1 MAYFPM
7 FINLQGKNCLIVGGG
22 VVAERKVKVMKDFG
36 LQVTVAAPFI
46 QPRIINEMQVIA
58 VFEDFEPSMLD
69 NRDIVIAATDDK
81 NLNGEIAKLCR
92 ERNIPVNAVDSAEDS
107 TFIFP
112 SYIKKGEVVAAFSSS
127 GQSPV
132 ITQYLKEKNRDIL
145 TSEIAEIAA
154 YLGSIRRNVKDR
166 TEYESER
173 RVIFAEIL
181 KFALEEDRIPTEE
194 ETEDIIR
201 GVLL

>member
-46 QPRIINEMQVIA
+46 QPRIINEMQVAA
-58 VFEDFEPSMLD
+58 VFEDFSPSMLD

-81 NLNGEIAKLCR
+81 TLNGEIAKLCR
-92 ERNIPVNAVDSAEDS
+92 ERDIPVNAVDSAEDS

-132 ITQYLKEKNRDIL
+132 ITQYLKEKNQDIL

-154 YLGSIRRNVKDR
+154 YLGSIRQNVKDR

-173 RVIFAEIL
+173 RVVFEEIL
-181 KFALEEDRIPTEE
+181 EFALNEGRIPTQE

-201 GVLL
+201 GVIE

>member
-46 QPRIINEMQVIA
+46 QPRIINEMQVAA
-58 VFEDFEPSMLD
+58 VFEDFSPSMLD

-145 TSEIAEIAA
+145 TSEVAEISA
-154 YLGSIRRNVKDR
+154 YLGSIRQNVKDR

-181 KFALEEDRIPTEE
+181 KFALNEGRIPTQE

-201 GVLL
+201 GVIE

>member
-36 LQVTVAAPFI
+36 LRVTVAAPFI
-46 QPRIINEMQVIA
+46 QPRIINEMQVTA
-58 VFEDFEPSMLD
+58 VFEDFSPSMLD

-81 NLNGEIAKLCR
+81 TLNGEIAKLCR
-92 ERNIPVNAVDSAEDS
+92 ERNIPVNAVDSAKDS

-154 YLGSIRRNVKDR
+154 YLGSIRQNVKDR

-173 RVIFAEIL
+173 RVVFSEIL
-181 KFALEEDRIPTEE
+181 EFALNEGRIPTEE

-201 GVLL
+201 GVIE